1 MPALVALLLVLGLLT
16 PARADD
22 RPQPPETF
30 APVVESLKATV
41 FSVVRRVE
49 DDRVEDDLI
58 DDLFDPLGVLP
69 RRTLGAAVVVDPAG
83 IAITSAR
90 ILRGL
95 VEVDLQAV
103 DGSRHQAVVLARDE
117 RTDIAVLRVRA
128 PRPLRAAR
136 WGDSDAVRVGD
147 WVLGIGSPYGFAAT
161 VSAGIVSGRPRVSHD
176 GAFGDVLQTD
186 APINV
191 ASAGGPLVNVRG
203 EIVGLAVAPGPRGPG
218 IAFALPSKLVRRVVA
233 DLLAHG
239 KVIRGWLGIATQ
251 PMTME
256 LAQAL
261 RAPFAGGLLLADV
274 VAGGPAAAAGLARG
288 AILLAA
294 DGRPIRTLA
303 DLERFVDTIGPGRS
317 ATLDVWRDGR
327 EARVTVTLVPEP
339 DPRQAGL
346 WTWRGAGL
354 VVDDITPEGGVFV
367 ARVFA
372 GAAAA
377 GLRAGDVVRE
387 LAQRTVHT
395 SREFERIASGLPR
408 GEPIMLL
415 MQRGRTPFYVVLTP
429 EP

>member
-1 MPALVALLLVLGLLT
+1 
-16 PARADD
+16 
-22 RPQPPETF
+22 
-30 APVVESLKATV
+30 
-41 FSVVRRVE
+41 
-49 DDRVEDDLI
+49 
-58 DDLFDPLGVLP
+58 
-69 RRTLGAAVVVDPAG
+69 
-83 IAITSAR
+83 
-90 ILRGL
+90 
-95 VEVDLQAV
+95 
-103 DGSRHQAVVLARDE
+103 
-117 RTDIAVLRVRA
+117 
-128 PRPLRAAR
+128 
-136 WGDSDAVRVGD
+136 
-147 WVLGIGSPYGFAAT
+147 
-161 VSAGIVSGRPRVSHD
+161 
-176 GAFGDVLQTD
+176 
-186 APINV
+186 
-191 ASAGGPLVNVRG
+191 
-203 EIVGLAVAPGPRGPG
+203 
-218 IAFALPSKLVRRVVA
+218 
-233 DLLAHG
+233 
-239 KVIRGWLGIATQ
+239 
-251 PMTME
+251 MTME